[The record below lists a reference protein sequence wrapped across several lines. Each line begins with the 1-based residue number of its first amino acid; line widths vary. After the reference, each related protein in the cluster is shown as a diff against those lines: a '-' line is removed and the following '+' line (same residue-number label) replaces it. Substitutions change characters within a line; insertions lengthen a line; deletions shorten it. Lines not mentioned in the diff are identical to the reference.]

1 MRPLNQGPQ
10 KWTQVNQG
18 RLGGSLAHLGAFGGL
33 ICFACLQK
41 VTFSQTELA
50 KNCVWTAE
58 QLPDL
63 GFSGLEISLRHGLAE

>member
-1 MRPLNQGPQ
+1 MRPINQGPQ

-33 ICFACLQK
+33 ICFAK
-41 VTFSQTELA
+41 VLLSQTELA
-50 KNCVWTAE
+50 KNCVWTPE
-58 QLPDL
+58 QIPDL